1 MNDIITQHEFI
12 AIIKIIQ
19 IERKEIEQK
28 KNAFTAQLSS
38 TFNNYLTNKFRM
50 KFFTLIEL
58 RHFMFSL

>member
-28 KNAFTAQLSS
+28 
-38 TFNNYLTNKFRM
+38 NK
-50 KFFTLIEL
+50 E
-58 RHFMFSL
+58 

>member
-28 KNAFTAQLSS
+28 KENMLLQH
-38 TFNNYLTNKFRM
+38 NYPAH
-50 KFFTLIEL
+50 LITI
-58 RHFMFSL
+58 